1 MQIFF
6 SGLPV
11 VICKA
16 SEFKEWVIAKQRS
29 KIVNNM
35 LEEESKLTEG
45 YPSLQIP
52 RNGKSQNLSDTN
64 KTSAS
69 KWQLRHLGA
78 K

>member
-16 SEFKEWVIAKQRS
+16 SEFKEWVIAKQGL

-35 LEEESKLTEG
+35 LEEESKLTEA

-52 RNGKSQNLSDTN
+52 RNGES
-64 KTSAS
+64 
-69 KWQLRHLGA
+69 
-78 K
+78 

>member
-6 SGLPV
+6 SGLRV

-52 RNGKSQNLSDTN
+52 RNGES
-64 KTSAS
+64 
-69 KWQLRHLGA
+69 
-78 K
+78 

>member
-1 MQIFF
+1 MVWSWEQNVFHLEIGFHVDGVRMQIFF

-35 LEEESKLTEG
+35 SEEEGKLTEA

-52 RNGKSQNLSDTN
+52 RNCES
-64 KTSAS
+64 
-69 KWQLRHLGA
+69 
-78 K
+78 

>member
-1 MQIFF
+1 MQMFF

-16 SEFKEWVIAKQRS
+16 SEFKGWVIAKQRS
-29 KIVNNM
+29 KIVNKM

-52 RNGKSQNLSDTN
+52 RNGES
-64 KTSAS
+64 
-69 KWQLRHLGA
+69 
-78 K
+78 